1 MVTLITR
8 ESLNSLS
15 DIFQSVKEVYY
26 KRKKLEVSDLE
37 SANISVDIELPIL
50 EEGVSFNTG
59 DPSVYVAKLTS
70 NKNWA
75 FRTKRSDSDITI
87 KVASV
92 HGEINEL
99 FLNKQSDIYNQT
111 ILGSSYNLEPKTIK
125 GSLFLLSENHDII
138 IVLANISITSNIVIE
153 QDNTSYFLLNI
164 VPYQNNNDCT
174 IYILR
179 KDKNTYIVDNNGDRL
194 ISEQNEF
201 IITDRNG

>member
-1 MVTLITR
+1 MITR
-8 ESLNSLS
+8 KNLNSLT

-26 KRKKLEVSDLE
+26 KKKEIQVSDLE
-37 SANISVDIELPIL
+37 SANISVDIEIPIL

-59 DPSVYVAKLTS
+59 EPTVHVAKLTS
-70 NKNWA
+70 NKNLE
-75 FRTKRSDSDITI
+75 FHTKRSDSYITI

-99 FLNKQSDIYNQT
+99 FLNKQNEIYNQT
-111 ILGSSYNLEPKTIK
+111 ILGNSYNLEPKTIK
-125 GSLFLLSENHDII
+125 GSLFLLSEDHNFI
-138 IVLANISITSNIVIE
+138 IVLANVSITSNLVIE

-164 VPYQNNNDCT
+164 IPYQNNNEDT
-174 IYILR
+174 FYILR
-179 KDKNTYIVDNNGDRL
+179 KDKNTYIVDNNGDNL